1 MRNILMSLL
10 MAGLVVCSVRA
21 FGAEHPA
28 LQAFPAAKE
37 GLERFVIVL
46 PEKERGEEDAFRVE
60 IIVGKAMLTD
70 GVNLVRLA
78 NTIEARVLEG
88 WGYPYYEA
96 AGSSETMSTMMAP
109 PAGAPLVKTFVT
121 ASPVHV
127 RYNSRLPIVV
137 YVPKGYEV
145 RYRIWEASETTW
157 KAAKG

>member
-1 MRNILMSLL
+1 MRNTLTHWL
-10 MAGLVVCSVRA
+10 MAGLVGLSVAA

-28 LQAFPAAKE
+28 LQAFPAAKD

-46 PEKERGEEDAFRVE
+46 PEKARGEEDSFRVE
-60 IIVGKAMLTD
+60 IIVGKDMLTD

-78 NTIEARVLEG
+78 HTIETRLLAG

-109 PAGAPLVKTFVT
+109 PAGAPLVTTFVT
-121 ASPVHV
+121 ASPIHV

-137 YVPKGYEV
+137 YVPTGYEV

-157 KAAKG
+157 KADKG